1 MTQRPPLPAHMA
13 PMADAVPRLDTER
26 LVLRS
31 HARDDWEAFRQIMM
45 SDRAKYIGGKRDEV
59 GAWSSFASDMAS
71 WMLDGFGYWTA
82 ARRSDD
88 KAMAFVGII
97 QPSHFPETEIGWL
110 ATTEGEGQGYV
121 SEAVEAA
128 LNWAYGSR
136 ALPTLVSY
144 IHRDNT
150 RSIAVA
156 ERVGAKH
163 DPDAKPAHDDDIVYR
178 HPRRAA

>member
-1 MTQRPPLPAHMA
+1 MA
-13 PMADAVPRLDTER
+13 QAVPRLETAR

-31 HARDDWEAFRQIMM
+31 HSRADWGAFRQITM
-45 SDRAKYIGGKRDEV
+45 SERAKYIGGERDEV

-88 KAMAFVGII
+88 QAVAFIGII
-97 QPSHFPETEIGWL
+97 QPTHYPETEMGWL
-110 ATTEGEGQGYV
+110 TTKEGEGHGYA
-121 SEAVEAA
+121 SEAVGAA
-128 LNWAYGSR
+128 LNWAFGPR

-144 IHRDNT
+144 IHRDNA
-150 RSIAVA
+150 RSIALA
-156 ERVGAKH
+156 ERVGAVH